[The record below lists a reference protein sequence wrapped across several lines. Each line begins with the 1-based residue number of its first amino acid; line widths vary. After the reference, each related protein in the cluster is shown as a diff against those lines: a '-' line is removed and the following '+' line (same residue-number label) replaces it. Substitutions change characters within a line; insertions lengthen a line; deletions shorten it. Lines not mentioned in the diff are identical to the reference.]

1 MRAVY
6 TLILLVPCFACLVP
20 EDLGHRRDG
29 GLPVST
35 EAGPGTGTDAGNDA
49 SAGDGSVTPGRKRMF
64 VTTKQFTGNLKAEG
78 GGIDGLTSG
87 DAICNREAGQ
97 ARLPGTF
104 RAWLSTS
111 TVAAKDHVAAVGPW
125 FQVDG
130 TEAFPSASPVDGP
143 RWFPNVTAEGKVL
156 FNFDE
161 AWTGTGSDGKRSLD
175 GSACRDWTSDAVGE
189 LGSVGAISS
198 SSEWTAKVIAPTTNA
213 CNEPAHIYCFEQ

>member
-1 MRAVY
+1 MRALY
-6 TLILLVPCFACLVP
+6 TIILVLPCFACLVP

-29 GLPVST
+29 GILVSA
-35 EAGPGTGTDAGNDA
+35 EAGPGTGTDAGSDA
-49 SAGDGSVTPGRKRMF
+49 SAGDGSVTLGRKRMF

-78 GGIDGLTSG
+78 GAADGLGSG
-87 DAICNREAGQ
+87 DAICNREAGD
-97 ARLPGTF
+97 ARLSGTF

-161 AWTGTGSDGKRSLD
+161 AWTGTASDGKRSLD
-175 GSACRDWTSDAVGE
+175 GSACRDWTSDAVGD

>member
-1 MRAVY
+1 MRALY
-6 TLILLVPCFACLVP
+6 TLYLALPCFACLVQ

-29 GLPVST
+29 GLSVSA
-35 EAGPGTGTDAGNDA
+35 EAGPGTGTDAGSDA

-78 GGIDGLTSG
+78 GGIDGLASG
-87 DAICNREAGQ
+87 DAICNREAGE
-97 ARLPGTF
+97 ARLSGTF

-125 FQVDG
+125 FQVEG

-143 RWFPNVTAEGKVL
+143 RWFPNVTAAGKVL

-161 AWTGTGSDGKRSLD
+161 AWTGTASDGKRSLD
-175 GSACRDWTSDAVGE
+175 GSGCRDWTSDAIGD

-198 SSEWTAKVIAPTTNA
+198 SAEWTAKVIAPTTNA